1 MFPSSFN
8 AARVNSWCRFSASTS
23 NFMSCCIAN
32 LSCSSAFII
41 ISCCDFSRV
50 IRLSCS
56 SLFLRFSPR
65 FFLITTASSPCLFSA
80 PFRFPFAGS
89 GGDVSASLSGPVSK
103 ELQLADV
110 LALGEGLDSV
120 PLEMS
125 LWIAVS
131 ETNLGFTLS
140 LNPRKES
147 MTSKNSN
154 FSRPLPVALL
164 LSLML
169 LYLSKR
175 VFHFSF
181 NWPKDF
187 PVVML

>member
-1 MFPSSFN
+1 MFV
-8 AARVNSWCRFSASTS
+8 AFSAL
-23 NFMSCCIAN
+23 
-32 LSCSSAFII
+32 LSP
-41 ISCCDFSRV
+41 
-50 IRLSCS
+50 
-56 SLFLRFSPR
+56 LFL
-65 FFLITTASSPCLFSA
+65 IATASSPCLFLA
-80 PFRFPFAGS
+80 AFRFPLAGS
-89 GGDVSASLSGPVSK
+89 GADVSASLSGPVSK

-175 VFHFSF
+175 VPFFFQLAQGLSGRNVVIFACFCKFSVDRL
-181 NWPKDF
+181 PDF
-187 PVVML
+187 LLCLGVLCFTQSISVILIRKNEGFCLAT